1 MNADTLPDEVDFV
14 FFVEELP
21 EDGLHRVAISV
32 AGMDATIPT
41 AMIALNPD
49 ELLGVCDRLNR
60 RLGHDRASWTAF
72 AAHRRRAGSSCN
84 GGGD

>member
-1 MNADTLPDEVDFV
+1 MTADTLPDKVDFV
-14 FFVEELP
+14 FFVEALP
-21 EDGLHRVAISV
+21 EDGLHRVAIAV
-32 AGMDATIPT
+32 GGMDATIPT

-60 RLGHDRASWTAF
+60 RLGHDRASWTVF
-72 AAHRRRAGSSCN
+72 AARCRQVGSSGN